1 MAGNSFRQQVYLHGG
16 RGGAKMAPNG
26 SPGLGEGLVSSRR
39 VSLLVGNDPLGT
51 IPIGC
56 AMTRLWSS
64 PLSSKLP
71 IRALR
76 MMSSR
81 PRLLAGSAK
90 EGPLVLTEPGHG
102 EEKPWIRGGVGRG
115 GEGGGEA
122 RTRRPCFSASRVWGV
137 VIF

>member
-1 MAGNSFRQQVYLHGG
+1 MGVVVRHLAKDPGGRKLISSACLPARGG
-16 RGGAKMAPNG
+16 RGGKLALHG
-26 SPGLGEGLVSSRR
+26 SPGLGEGLVSSRC
-39 VSLLVGNDPLGT
+39 VSLLVGNDPPGT
-51 IPIGC
+51 IPRGC

-90 EGPLVLTEPGHG
+90 DGPLALTEPG
-102 EEKPWIRGGVGRG
+102 RGRRRDGSRG
-115 GEGGGEA
+115 KEGGRLLREA
-122 RTRRPCFSASRVWGV
+122 SG
-137 VIF
+137 